1 MNIRNI
7 HYIILGF
14 INEEP
19 MHGYQIYKYLTD
31 PQGIGLVWKIKVTN
45 IYGLMDVLEKNE
57 LIEAVEPPPTNREYP
72 PKKYFGIT
80 PTGKEQFDTWLK
92 TPVKHGREIR
102 QVFLAKVY
110 FSQKQGTQAFQDLL
124 DDQIN
129 ECKKWLE
136 NINKPSLEGQ
146 EFNRIVR
153 SYRTMQIENT
163 IAWLQRWKS

>member
-19 MHGYQIYKYLTD
+19 THGYQIYKYLTD
-31 PQGIGLVWKIKVTN
+31 PQGIGMVWKIKITN

-57 LIEAVEPPPTNREYP
+57 LIQAAKSQYNEKEYP
-72 PKKYFGIT
+72 PKKYFAIT
-80 PTGKEQFDTWLK
+80 QQGQEQFKAWLNS
-92 TPVKHGREIR
+92 PVKHGREIR

-110 FSQKQGTQAFQDLL
+110 FTQKQNEESFQNLVKG
-124 DDQIN
+124 QIK
-129 ECKKWLE
+129 ECQKWLQ
-136 NINKPSLEGQ
+136 NINQLPQEEQ
-146 EFNRIVR
+146 EFNRMVR

>member
-1 MNIRNI
+1 MNIRNV
-7 HYIILGF
+7 HFIILGF

-45 IYGLMDVLEKNE
+45 IYGLMDVLEKSE
-57 LIEAVEPPPTNREYP
+57 LIEAVEPPSTNREYP

-80 PTGKEQFDTWLK
+80 PTGKEQFEAWLK

-110 FSQKQGTQAFQDLL
+110 FSQKQGEQAFQNLL
-124 DDQIN
+124 TDQIN
-129 ECKKWLE
+129 ECKTWLK
-136 NINKPSLEGQ
+136 NINRSSQYEH
-146 EFNRIVR
+146 EFNRVVL